1 MTPTTMALSPFQ
13 ATLHGQGKRKTRPKQ
28 SVHPAPARK
37 NKKKGL
43 KGPFLM
49 TRFLPSRKAD
59 CLTSAK
65 KACLPYHCSLMV
77 PKRKRALR
85 PFLFATF
92 RYCFFLSS
100 AQRRMDALQANHD
113 ERPASPCGRAH
124 PFSSV
129 HPYGPPCESRAEAPG
144 PSCLCSIAQA
154 LTAAAN
160 FRKQWQGNLW

>member
-1 MTPTTMALSPFQ
+1 
-13 ATLHGQGKRKTRPKQ
+13 
-28 SVHPAPARK
+28 
-37 NKKKGL
+37 
-43 KGPFLM
+43 M

-92 RYCFFLSS
+92 RYCLFLSS

-113 ERPASPCGRAH
+113 ERPANPCGRAH

-144 PSCLCSIAQA
+144 PSCLQSIAALSRLLQWRPLRLA
-154 LTAAAN
+154 LTLRTTVSEMASTAFELPMVAASMLTALQPPIVICHLE
-160 FRKQWQGNLW
+160 RACE